1 MYAQFC
7 KTIYFKQF
15 SLAKSRVS
23 NQTTNNRV
31 TIAYRARD
39 LKRHQ
44 SRVTASFSRSSNPLA
59 CTLGGQSVMPSGIV
73 KAGDCET
80 TNLDSNLLIAV
91 LGDAST
97 RRVCWS
103 WSGRRASAAANTMRA
118 QYRTRYANIAEHPF
132 MPPMA
137 RTMIVLRLAAW
148 EARACR

>member
-1 MYAQFC
+1 MSL
-7 KTIYFKQF
+7 KSNDKQ
-15 SLAKSRVS
+15 SCNDRLSRS
-23 NQTTNNRV
+23 RSQKAST
-31 TIAYRARD
+31 
-39 LKRHQ
+39 
-44 SRVTASFSRSSNPLA
+44 RVTASFSRSSNPSA
-59 CTLGGQSVMPSGIV
+59 CALGGQSVMPSGIV

-103 WSGRRASAAANTMRA
+103 RSGWRANTAANTMRI

-148 EARACR
+148 EARVRR